1 LELWDDSPDP
11 FFAALLS
18 NSDPNYT
25 IEIEGNVYVVN
36 ALTIQQHWFGNYTVL
51 WRAPPGFNRA
61 IQLGHTGPQV
71 EWLRGRLESLSRLA
85 PTDRDRAFF
94 DRNLEDA
101 LKRFQRSQQLRP
113 DGIAG
118 PHSLIQL
125 HSSADVLVAKLRS
138 VR

>member
-1 LELWDDSPDP
+1 
-11 FFAALLS
+11 
-18 NSDPNYT
+18 
-25 IEIEGNVYVVN
+25 
-36 ALTIQQHWFGNYTVL
+36 
-51 WRAPPGFNRA
+51 
-61 IQLGHTGPQV
+61 
-71 EWLRGRLESLSRLA
+71 LSRLA
-85 PTDRDRAFF
+85 PTDRDRSFF

-125 HSSADVLVAKLRS
+125 HSTADVLVAKLRS